1 MKRFTRTFCLLSLLF
16 ASASAQAQWKTQQFL
31 LKPGWTAV
39 YLNVDAS
46 HATLTDLVDGDSGN
60 PIDEVWMWQPSP
72 STLQFIDDPQLPTGT
87 GAQWVSWKRPLGPT
101 SDLQRLVPNAA
112 FLVNNTNNVD
122 FVWSVKGKPVV
133 PVNDWTSEGINFIGF
148 PTPEANPPAFAN
160 FFNPAPNLLAAE
172 VYHYP
177 GGPLDGSNPLQL
189 FTLNTSPVTRGQ
201 AYWVRSG
208 QNFNRYFGPFEL
220 SAPDNSGVSFGAG
233 DKQVLLRLKNITSAT
248 RTITISLLASEAAPT
263 GQAAVLGT
271 APVLLRGDL
280 DNATLTY
287 DYHTLSDGSQNIVLQ
302 PAGQFGSEA
311 EVVIGVNRTLLTGTP
326 GDLYAGVVRFTDDQ
340 GLQQVDLSVSAT
352 VQDTRG
358 LWVGGAAVNQ
368 VRAYLKSFQ
377 KDAEGALVTSTN
389 AADFGSYVVTSV
401 NTNLGGVAEPFPLR
415 MIVHNNAAGNAVL
428 MQRVFYGLRQA
439 TNEVLTTEQSLL
451 DQDRLNVARRISA
464 AHLPFKAQ
472 NTTWAFTGQ
481 MTPGMNLTTTVSL
494 AYDDQASNPFLHTYH
509 PDHDNLDATMSN
521 KLAQGAESYRV
532 DRKIV
537 LSFQSP
543 TDDFASLAA
552 GNQEL
557 GGNYAE
563 EVTLYGTAGE
573 SRKYEVTG
581 AFELKRVSP
590 IDTLTLPE

>member
-1 MKRFTRTFCLLSLLF
+1 MLF
-16 ASASAQAQWKTQQFL
+16 VGDAGAQWKTQQFL
-31 LKPGWTAV
+31 LKPGWTAI

-46 HATLTDLVDGDSGN
+46 HETLGTLIGNDPGN

-72 STLQFIDDPQLPTGT
+72 STLQFIDDPQIPTGT
-87 GAQWVSWKRPLGPT
+87 GAQWASWKRPLGPT
-101 SDLQRLVPNAA
+101 SVLQRLVPNAA
-112 FLVNNTNNVD
+112 FLVNNTNSTD
-122 FVWSVKGKPVV
+122 FVWSIKGKPVI

-148 PTPEANPPAFAN
+148 PTPEVNPPVFAN
-160 FFNPAPNLLAAE
+160 FFGPAPNLLTAE

-177 GGPLDGSNPLQL
+177 GGALDGSNPMQL
-189 FTLNTSPVTRGQ
+189 FTQNTSPVTRGQ

-220 SAPDNSGVSFGAG
+220 SAPDNDGVNFGPG

-248 RTITISLLASEAAPT
+248 RTVTISLLASEAAPT
-263 GQAAVLGT
+263 NHAAIVG
-271 APVLLRGDL
+271 AVPVLLRGDL
-280 DNATLTY
+280 NTATLAY
-287 DYHTLSDGSQNIVLQ
+287 DYHNLSDGSQNIVLQ
-302 PAGQFGSEA
+302 PAGQVGSEA
-311 EVVIGVNRTLLTGTP
+311 EVIIGVNRTLLTGAP
-326 GDLYAGVVRFTDDQ
+326 GDVYAGILRFTDDQ

-377 KDAEGALVTSTN
+377 KDSEGALITSTN
-389 AADFGSYVVTSV
+389 STNYGAYVVTSV
-401 NTNLGGVAEPFPLR
+401 NTNLGGVVEPFPLR
-415 MIVHNNAAGNAVL
+415 MIIHNNAAGNAVL

-439 TNEVLTTEQSLL
+439 TNQVLTTEQSVL
-451 DQDRLNVARRISA
+451 DQDRLDVARRISA
-464 AHLPFKAQ
+464 AHLPFQAQ
-472 NTTWAFTGQ
+472 NTPWAFTGQ

-509 PDHDNLDATMSN
+509 PDHDNLDASASN

-573 SRKYEVTG
+573 SRKYEVSG